1 MKRKF
6 ARNDK
11 AFTLIELVIALLVFL
26 IGVLGVLQLLA
37 LSINLNQRNKDI
49 AICTSLAQAKADELL
64 QLTFVKNGTT
74 ITTDTNLE
82 RGGVIPT
89 TPYIN
94 PLLSPNPVPVG
105 GFSDFYELDGDL
117 LTKTAVAKGATQTV
131 PGGRYYVVQ
140 WQICDACADNP
151 PTLCT
156 AGTPVCTGSDENRLK
171 KITVTVTAM
180 NPLLRNSLPTSTVVV
195 FKSRIN

>member
-6 ARNDK
+6 VRNDK

-64 QLTFVKNGTT
+64 QLTFTKGT
-74 ITTDTNLE
+74 TTDTNLE
-82 RGGVIPT
+82 RGGIIPT
-89 TPYIN
+89 TPYIS
-94 PLLSPNPVPVG
+94 PLASPNPVPVG
-105 GFSDFYELDGDL
+105 GFSEFYRLDGTL
-117 LTKTAVAKGATQTV
+117 IMKASVTKGAAQTI
-131 PGGRYYVVQ
+131 PTGRYYIVQ
-140 WQICDACADNP
+140 WQICDACLDNP
-151 PTLCT
+151 PTACT
-156 AGTPVCTGSDENRLK
+156 AGTPVCTGGVDENRLK

-195 FKSRIN
+195 YKSRIN